1 MEFYAL
7 IQTLKHW
14 RPYLLHREFVLFTDH
29 DSLKHINSQSQLNAR
44 HARWFDYLQ
53 QFTFTIKHKAGMENR
68 VADALSRRPNL
79 LTIFSVNISGF
90 AALKELYPMDPDFR
104 TIWLELQQNP
114 PPSMSTYAIK
124 DGFLTKDSRI
134 CVPVGS
140 MRAFIINELHSGGL
154 AGHFGFDKTLAL
166 TSDRFYW
173 P

>member
-1 MEFYAL
+1 
-7 IQTLKHW
+7 
-14 RPYLLHREFVLFTDH
+14 
-29 DSLKHINSQSQLNAR
+29 
-44 HARWFDYLQ
+44 
-53 QFTFTIKHKAGMENR
+53 MENR

-90 AALKELYPMDPDFR
+90 AALKELYLMDPDFR

-114 PPSMSTYAIK
+114 PHSMSTYAIK

-173 P
+173 PRLRRDVHKIVAQCRTC